1 MLTTISRIISC
12 DDPDDTEST
21 IRREWLTTN
30 GLGGFASGTLSGS
43 VSRRYHGLLVAAL
56 PAPMGRTVMLSRLQE
71 KLIIDD
77 EPVFLNDQELI
88 DSPVS
93 KSCLYLKEFRLDMG
107 LPVWIYQ
114 IGKFTLEKRILLQRA
129 RNTLLINYTL
139 LEAPASLEV
148 ELRPAVHFR
157 PLEAA
162 VDQDTVNL
170 NEYTLATKDNIY
182 QIRGGNYPPLLIQ
195 LVGAEHSFNIDNR
208 RWDNIYFRLEYERG
222 YTSVGK
228 HWSPGFF
235 KASLHQNQSITLI
248 ATTEAVDHL
257 PTSFAQVFTSE
268 IERRISLIAAAPRHL
283 QRDEAAEL
291 VLAADQFI
299 ITPAGREEETKR
311 AHAIGEEAKTIIAGY
326 HWFTDWG
333 RDTMISLEGLT
344 LATGRH
350 SEARHILR
358 TFSNYICDGLIPNMF
373 PEHDKTGLYHTA
385 DATLW
390 FFHALHRYLD
400 FTGDRETLR
409 DILPKLI
416 SIIDHHI
423 AGTKFNIG
431 IDPVDGLLRQGAE
444 GYQLTWMD
452 AKVGDWVVTP
462 RRGKAVELNA
472 LWYNALCLMERWL
485 REENDTA
492 GATKMRA
499 YAERAKQSFNARF
512 WNESKRY
519 LYDVIDGPAGED
531 DSCRPNQILSIALA
545 YPVLNR
551 EHWSAVVNHVGE
563 HLLTPVGLRS
573 LSPHHIDYKQNYD
586 GDLYTRDSAY
596 HQGTVWAWLI
606 GPYIDAWIKNQP
618 ENKTQVQGLL
628 AGFYQHM
635 SEAGIGSISE
645 IFDAE
650 QPYTPRGCIAQAW
663 SVAEVL
669 RCLSTYGACESKVS
683 EAQ

>member
-1 MLTTISRIISC
+1 MTNTISRVISC
-12 DDPDDTEST
+12 DPDDEESA

-56 PAPMGRTVMLSRLQE
+56 PAPFGRVVMLSRLQE
-71 KLIIDD
+71 KLIIGN
-77 EPVFLNDQELI
+77 ETFFLNDQELI
-88 DSPVS
+88 DTPIS

-114 IGKFTLEKRILLQRA
+114 IEKFTLEKRILLQRG

-139 LEAPASLEV
+139 LEAPSSLGI

-162 VDQDTVNL
+162 VDQDTVNP
-170 NEYTLATKDNIY
+170 NEYALTTKDNIY
-182 QIRGGNYPPLLIQ
+182 QISGGNYPPLLIQ
-195 LVGAEHSFNIDNR
+195 LVGDHSFNIDNH

-222 YTSVGK
+222 YASVGK

-235 KASLHQNQSITLI
+235 KLTLDKGQSIALI
-248 ATTEAVDHL
+248 ATTEDVDSL
-257 PTSFAQVFTSE
+257 PSSFDEIFTSE
-268 IERRISLIAAAPRHL
+268 IERRINLIAAVPHL
-283 QRDEAAEL
+283 RCVEAAEL

-299 ITPAGREEETKR
+299 ITPAGRAEETKR

-344 LATGRH
+344 LATGRY

-373 PEHDKTGLYHTA
+373 PERDKTGLYHTA

-390 FFHALHRYLD
+390 FFHALHRYLV
-400 FTGDRETLR
+400 FTADRETLR

-423 AGTKFNIG
+423 AGTRFNIG
-431 IDPVDGLLRQGAE
+431 VDPVDGLLRQGAD

-472 LWYNALCLMERWL
+472 LWYNALCLMEQWL
-485 REENDTA
+485 GEEKDIA
-492 GATKMRA
+492 GAIRMRA
-499 YAERAKQSFNARF
+499 YAEQARNAFNARF
-512 WNESKRY
+512 WNEGSGY
-519 LYDVIDGPAGED
+519 LYDVIDGPAGLD
-531 DSCRPNQILSIALA
+531 DACRPNQILSISLPH
-545 YPVLNR
+545 PVLNQ
-551 EHWSAVVNHVGE
+551 EHWSAVVNQVRE

-573 LSPHHIDYKQNYD
+573 LSPHHVNYKQNYD
-586 GDLYTRDSAY
+586 GDLYTRDAAY

-606 GPYIDAWIKNQP
+606 GPYIDAWIKTHP
-618 ENKTQVQGLL
+618 ENSRQVNEMLT
-628 AGFYQHM
+628 GFYQHM

-650 QPYTPRGCIAQAW
+650 HPYTPRGCIAQAW

-669 RCLSTYGACESKVS
+669 RCLITYGTKE
-683 EAQ
+683 